1 MKQRLLTFLSD
12 NHFEHDYC
20 YNHLACQH
28 GLCYKYALWNYHHF
42 YFCTAC
48 GDDNLYSYSHL
59 EPAGHRNINYRWSD
73 DDAGWIHS
81 NADFDL
87 YGRRIYTAS
96 FDGLD
101 YDHSRSQHS
110 DFDEY
115 SSSTNHHS
123 AAVHGFDYH
132 DSRSKQFG
140 AYINAS
146 SINGFDHDDSR
157 REHPDFDKHA
167 SSADHHPTAIDNFDY
182 NHARRK
188 HFSAH
193 IYASRFHFGPYI
205 YASRFHSGAH
215 IYASRFHDFDYDDP
229 RSQHFDSD
237 QYPRSTNDY
246 STAVYA
252 FDHKHARRKHFG
264 PHKHDSRGYW
274 SPHNWHQ
281 RLPRLSQHPR

>member
-12 NHFEHDYC
+12 NHLEHDYC

-28 GLCYKYALWNYHHF
+28 GLCSKYALWNYHHF

-48 GDDNLYSYSHL
+48 RDDNLYFYSHL
-59 EPAGHRNINYRWSD
+59 EPAGHRNSNYRWSD

-115 SSSTNHHS
+115 SSSTNDHS
-123 AAVHGFDYH
+123 AAVHGLDYH
-132 DSRSKQFG
+132 DSRSKHFG

-146 SINGFDHDDSR
+146 SINGSDHDNSGRKHLDFD
-157 REHPDFDKHA
+157 EHPSTTNDY
-167 SSADHHPTAIDNFDY
+167 TVGIYNFDY
-182 NHARRK
+182 NNT
-188 HFSAH
+188 
-193 IYASRFHFGPYI
+193 
-205 YASRFHSGAH
+205 
-215 IYASRFHDFDYDDP
+215 
-229 RSQHFDSD
+229 RSK
-237 QYPRSTNDY
+237 Y
-246 STAVYA
+246 SNSY
-252 FDHKHARRKHFG
+252 
-264 PHKHDSRGYW
+264 
-274 SPHNWHQ
+274 
-281 RLPRLSQHPR
+281 